1 MQRESRMIR
10 CLVALILF
18 FGFQFS
24 SQGQVSVSTDRT
36 IISEYETVTLTLQV
50 TGDID
55 EAPDFS
61 VIRDFTIISQQQRSE
76 TSMNISG
83 GKREIKSTRIYNL
96 ALEPKR
102 VGKLLIPKFR
112 VGRSTSEEIL
122 IDVTAHSAENVK
134 RDSRFAFFETKVDK
148 PVAYVQSQIIYSVKL
163 YYTNAISGDFPAAPE
178 IPNTVIESLDSDI
191 RDETVINGQRFSSLE
206 KRYAIFPQKSGNLS
220 IPQEKFRGMLGR
232 GSFFNQGR
240 TIAVTSKPID
250 VSVKPVPEEFTGS
263 SWIAAKAFALEESW
277 SEYPPKF
284 KMGEPI
290 SRIINMEA
298 NGITKSQFPQ
308 LDQRALDTAKTYVDP
323 PLAEERL
330 TKEGILSSNRITIG
344 IVPTQADSITFGEIK
359 IPWWNTN
366 TDREEI
372 ALIPSRTFE
381 IESTEYGD
389 MPSTEKLPLT
399 IQTETPN
406 TPQNESVSW
415 PMIFLIIGLTV
426 YSVFS
431 SLQWQQKNKELS
443 ALKVLPSEDPK
454 THQQPNEM
462 AAFDKLRQACL
473 EHNAADAHH
482 FLLLWSRSK
491 CSVNSLQELQ
501 NQYKG
506 SELKLEIAR
515 LEQALYAK
523 EKISGWR
530 GNDLLTQVNKLRDTL
545 PKNIESA
552 NLMAD
557 INPTTKRSY

>member
-1 MQRESRMIR
+1 MIR
-10 CLVALILF
+10 CLVAVILF
-18 FGFQFS
+18 FGFYFS
-24 SQGQVSVSTDRT
+24 SQAQVSVSTDRT
-36 IISEYETVTLTLQV
+36 IISEHETVTLTVKV
-50 TGDID
+50 TGDVD

-96 ALEPKR
+96 ALEPKS

-112 VGRSTSEEIL
+112 VGRSTTEEIL

-178 IPNTVIESLDSDI
+178 IPNTVIESLESDI

-206 KRYAIFPQKSGNLS
+206 KRYAIFPQKSGKLR

-240 TIAVTSKPID
+240 TIAVTSKLID

-284 KMGEPI
+284 KMGEAI
-290 SRIINMEA
+290 SRIISMEA

-308 LDQRALDTAKTYVDP
+308 LDQPALDTVKTYVDP
-323 PLAEERL
+323 PLADERL
-330 TKEGILSSNRITIG
+330 TKEGILSSNTITIG
-344 IVPTQADSITFGEIK
+344 IVPTQADSITFEEIK
-359 IPWWNTN
+359 IPWWNTS
-366 TDREEI
+366 TDREEV

-381 IESTEYGD
+381 IESSEYAD
-389 MPSTEKLPLT
+389 MPSTKKLPLT
-399 IQTETPN
+399 IQTETPT

-415 PMIFLIIGLTV
+415 PMIFLIIGLTI

-431 SLQWQQKNKELS
+431 SLQWQQKNKELR

-454 THQQPNEM
+454 IHQQPNEM
-462 AAFDKLRQACL
+462 AVFDKLRKACL
-473 EHNAADAHH
+473 VHNASDAHH
-482 FLLLWSRSK
+482 FLLLWGRSRF
-491 CSVNSLQELQ
+491 SVKSLQELQ
-501 NQYKG
+501 NQYKA
-506 SELKLEIAR
+506 SDLKFEIAR

-530 GNDLLTQVNKLRDTL
+530 GNDLLNQVIKLRDTP
-545 PKNIESA
+545 PKNIEAA
-552 NLMAD
+552 NLMAE
-557 INPTTKRSY
+557 INPTTKGSY

>member
-1 MQRESRMIR
+1 MQRESRMTR
-10 CLVALILF
+10 CLVAVILF

-24 SQGQVSVSTDRT
+24 SQAQVSVSTDRT

-112 VGRSTSEEIL
+112 VGRSTTEEIL

-323 PLAEERL
+323 PLADERL
-330 TKEGILSSNRITIG
+330 TKEGILSSNKITIG

-381 IESTEYGD
+381 IESTEYRD
-389 MPSTEKLPLT
+389 IPPTEKLPLT
-399 IQTETPN
+399 IQTETPT

-415 PMIFLIIGLTV
+415 PMIFLIIGLTI

-491 CSVNSLQELQ
+491 FSVNSLQELQ

>member
-1 MQRESRMIR
+1 MQRESRMTR
-10 CLVALILF
+10 CLVAVILF

-24 SQGQVSVSTDRT
+24 SQAQVSVSTDRT
-36 IISEYETVTLTLQV
+36 IISEYETVTLTLRV
-50 TGDID
+50 TGDVD

-61 VIRDFTIISQQQRSE
+61 AIRDFTIISQQQRSE

-112 VGRSTSEEIL
+112 VGRSISEEIL

-148 PVAYVQSQIIYSVKL
+148 SVAYVQSQIIYSVKL

-206 KRYAIFPQKSGNLS
+206 KRYAIFPQKSGNLR

-232 GSFFNQGR
+232 GSFFNQSR
-240 TIAVTSKPID
+240 TIAVTSKTID
-250 VSVKPVPEEFTGS
+250 VSVKPVPKEFTGS

-323 PLAEERL
+323 PLADERL

-381 IESTEYGD
+381 IESTEYSD
-389 MPSTEKLPLT
+389 MPSTENLPLT
-399 IQTETPN
+399 IQTKTPT

-431 SLQWQQKNKELS
+431 SLQWQQKNKELR
-443 ALKVLPSEDPK
+443 ALKVLPSDDPK
-454 THQQPNEM
+454 THQQPNET
-462 AAFDKLRQACL
+462 AVFDKLRQACL
-473 EHNAADAHH
+473 AHNASDAHH
-482 FLLLWSRSK
+482 FLLLWGRSK
-491 CSVNSLQELQ
+491 FSVKSLQELQ

-506 SELKLEIAR
+506 SELKFEIAR
-515 LEQALYAK
+515 LEEALYAK
-523 EKISGWR
+523 EKIAGWR
-530 GNDLLTQVNKLRDTL
+530 GNDLLTQVNNLRDTL
-545 PKNIESA
+545 PKNFEAA
-552 NLMAD
+552 NLLAEF
-557 INPTTKRSY
+557 NPTTKRSN

>member
-1 MQRESRMIR
+1 MQRESKMIR
-10 CLVALILF
+10 CLVAVILF

-24 SQGQVSVSTDRT
+24 SQAQVSVSTDRT

-50 TGDID
+50 TGDVD

-112 VGRSTSEEIL
+112 VGRNTTEEIL

-178 IPNTVIESLDSDI
+178 IPNTIIESLDSDI
-191 RDETVINGQRFSSLE
+191 RDESVINGQRFSSLE
-206 KRYAIFPQKSGNLS
+206 KHYAIFPQKSGNLR

-263 SWIAAKAFALEESW
+263 SWIAAKAFALEENW

-323 PLAEERL
+323 PLADERL

-381 IESTEYGD
+381 IESIEYGD

-399 IQTETPN
+399 IQTETPT

-443 ALKVLPSEDPK
+443 ALKVLPSEDSK
-454 THQQPNEM
+454 THRQPNEM

-473 EHNAADAHH
+473 VHNAADAHH

-491 CSVNSLQELQ
+491 FSVNSLQELQ

-530 GNDLLTQVNKLRDTL
+530 GNDLLTQVNKLKDTL
-545 PKNIESA
+545 PKHIESA
-552 NLMAD
+552 HLMAD